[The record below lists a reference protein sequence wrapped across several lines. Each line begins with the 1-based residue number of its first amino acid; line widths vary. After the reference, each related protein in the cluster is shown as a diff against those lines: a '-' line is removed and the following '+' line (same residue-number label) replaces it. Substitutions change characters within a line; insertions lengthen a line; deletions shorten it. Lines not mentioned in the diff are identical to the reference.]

1 MKTDLSPTVDS
12 PVDMETPVSKTIS
25 KRLLLISD
33 VPERLQ
39 RLGAMLRIDGVEMT
53 RATSAEDIALA
64 CERDHDLAV
73 VDVSPSALD
82 KVLRTVRESA
92 SLVKVPLFVDSSRIS
107 LDPAFAGMLPSHRAM
122 ACSLEEMK
130 TLIRDRVAAMP
141 RKAEKELPKT
151 LI

>member
-1 MKTDLSPTVDS
+1 MLEMKTEKSPMIDSSVDKPTTV
-12 PVDMETPVSKTIS
+12 S

-53 RATSAEDIALA
+53 RATSAEDIARA

-73 VDVSPSALD
+73 VDVSPGTLD

-92 SLVKVPLFVDSSRIS
+92 LLVKVPLLVESSRVS
-107 LDPAFAGMLPSHRAM
+107 LDPAFAGLLPSHRAM

-130 TLIRDRVAAMP
+130 TLIRDRVANKP
-141 RKAEKELPKT
+141 RKGEKESRRP